1 MATDHISIGMVGA
14 GRASELHLN
23 ALKRFSEFPVHLRHI
38 VAPRA
43 EQVNAMK
50 ERFGFEKA
58 SSDFQDLLR
67 DPEIDVIDI
76 CTPPYVHEEM
86 IEAAL
91 AAGKHVVCEKPLTG
105 YFGLPGDAEPIG
117 EKVSKAVMFRHV
129 VERMERLQRIVEQSD
144 RQFM

>member
-43 EQVNAMK
+43 GQVNAMK

-91 AAGKHVVCEKPLTG
+91 AAGNTRQRVEDQQASQLNVDSLPLPAAAGSIT
-105 YFGLPGDAEPIG
+105 
-117 EKVSKAVMFRHV
+117 
-129 VERMERLQRIVEQSD
+129 
-144 RQFM
+144 